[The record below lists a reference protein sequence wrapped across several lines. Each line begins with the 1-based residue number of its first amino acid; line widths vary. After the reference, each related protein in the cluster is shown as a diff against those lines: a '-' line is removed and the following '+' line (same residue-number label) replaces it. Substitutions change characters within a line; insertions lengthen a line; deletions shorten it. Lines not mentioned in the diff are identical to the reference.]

1 MSCTSVFLYIG
12 SFDAQGD
19 LPEIGKEVLIYKG
32 ESRNRNARRISHLL
46 LSPEFL
52 ILFIDGLGAFRVTNN
67 LIQVNPLLFLRLGIL
82 FLTWSDLT
90 GFLKPFKLYPTI
102 GMGRERVRK
111 SLASLCIW
119 GNLEIHFSFWSH
131 FIFVFPRGGFKF
143 IKRMWKEWR
152 LVRW

>member
-1 MSCTSVFLYIG
+1 MSYTSVFLYIG

-111 SLASLCIW
+111 SLASLCI
-119 GNLEIHFSFWSH
+119 
-131 FIFVFPRGGFKF
+131 
-143 IKRMWKEWR
+143 
-152 LVRW
+152 